1 MKHLSQFCNTMKENY
16 HKDTTKISK
25 SGLDAIN
32 KSPLHYWE
40 RYLNPLHVEKKT
52 AALTIGS
59 AVHCAVLE
67 PKEFG
72 KRYAIAPDLD
82 RRTKDGKQRYDEFL
96 TSVEGL
102 EIMTKEDSIICERI
116 AEAVRRHPQAGLLLD
131 KITQVEQV
139 FTHEDK
145 KCKPD
150 ALTSL
155 NIVLDLKTTEDAS
168 PYAFGRSAQKYR
180 YDVQAAFY
188 MDILAANLIPC
199 EGFVFIAVEKT
210 PPFAVACYVIED
222 TDIEAGRKKY
232 MDNYQIWKECTAFNE
247 WPGYNGLAKLQMPNY
262 GK

>member
-1 MKHLSQFCNTMKENY
+1 MKQISQFCNMEY

-25 SGLDAIN
+25 SGLDLIH

-40 RYLNPLHVEKKT
+40 RYLNPGHVEKKT
-52 AALTIGS
+52 PALLLGS

-67 PKEFG
+67 PQEFG
-72 KRYAIAPDLD
+72 KRYAIAPNLD
-82 RRTKDGKQRYDEFL
+82 RRTKDGKQRYEEFIA
-96 TSVEGL
+96 SVEGL
-102 EIMTKEDSIICERI
+102 EIISPEDAIICERI
-116 AEAVRRHPQAGLLLD
+116 AEAARRHPQAGLLLS

-139 FTHEDK
+139 FTHDDK

-155 NIVLDLKTTEDAS
+155 NICLDLKTTEDAS
-168 PYAFGRSAQKYR
+168 PYAFGRSAMKYR

-188 MDILAANLIPC
+188 IDILEANNIPC

-210 PPFAVACYVIED
+210 APFAVACYVIED
-222 TDIEAGRKKY
+222 ADIQAGRQKY
-232 MDNYQIWKECTAFNE
+232 QEDYIVWKQCTQLNE
-247 WPGYNGLAKLQMPNY
+247 WPGYNGLAKLQLPNY